1 MQLGRK
7 GRTEL
12 SYSTLIIGIIVF
24 LGAVAVLNFI
34 SMSTGQTAFLDRYNK
49 IKVEVASEKA
59 SN

>member
-34 SMSTGQTAFLDRYNK
+34 SMSTGQTAFLETYRRK
-49 IKVEVASEKA
+49 K
-59 SN
+59 